1 MECKTCGQRRDIL
14 CCCLCP
20 DRAQAQVP
28 YKWDLPNQERRVHQ
42 QCVSAMHG
50 PHLDARKAHITGN
63 AAQGTSAPGDPWYA
77 LSAHGVT
84 ACGRVAGSGTRS
96 ILGFASLCSLEHF
109 LHGHHS
115 NIQLE
120 IACCGLGV
128 DCLGELI
135 QNSGN
140 IQDTWI
146 SIADDKYGYLLDPI
160 FVLSYTLY
168 SLRQSLANASFLDCL
183 DFTSSFCLIG
193 LI

>member
-1 MECKTCGQRRDIL
+1 MIFCVVACVLIEHKHKSLINGICQTRDGG
-14 CCCLCP
+14 
-20 DRAQAQVP
+20 
-28 YKWDLPNQERRVHQ
+28 WRVHQ
-42 QCVSAMHG
+42 QFVSAMHG
-50 PHLDARKAHITGN
+50 LHLDARKAHITGN
-63 AAQGTSAPGDPWYA
+63 EAQGTSAPGDPWYA

-84 ACGRVAGSGTRS
+84 ACGRVASSGTPT
-96 ILGFASLCSLEHF
+96 ILGFASLCSLEQF
-109 LHGHHS
+109 LQGRHS
-115 NIQLE
+115 NVQLA

-135 QNSGN
+135 QNLGN

-168 SLRQSLANASFLDCL
+168 RVRQSLANASFLDCL

-193 LI
+193 LV